1 MPEWLTSQ
9 RTRRVAVDLALAAF
23 VWIATISQWGSQG
36 YDQFRD
42 VAREPDGVGFLLV
55 LVAVL
60 PVLARR
66 RNPLG
71 VLLLTGTA
79 SVGFI
84 ALGYGVL
91 VYFGPAVALYTLAAT
106 RTEGDVRVPIGIAFA
121 VAAWAA
127 SSALQLVQLDADG
140 SALTVGALIW
150 IAAWLLGDRVREGR
164 RRRVERT
171 QRTVAEER
179 AHIARELHDSA
190 GHAINVILVQAGAA
204 RVLHERDP
212 SRSRDALT
220 TVETVA
226 RETLGEID
234 RLVGALRDGDGDGD
248 GTAPLPGIPE
258 IDTLVKRH
266 RDGGLAVRAE
276 KTGTARAVG
285 PAVDRAAYRIA
296 QEALTN
302 AARHGGG
309 PAHVTLDYGADELGL
324 TVSNPVDPAAPA
336 NRGGGRGLVGMRE
349 RATLLGG
356 RLEVSRGGGD
366 FRVTATLPYHASEA
380 A

>member
-1 MPEWLTSQ
+1 MPQWLTSQ
-9 RTRRVAVDLALAAF
+9 RTRRVAIDLALTF
-23 VWIATISQWGSQG
+23 LVWITTISQWGSQG
-36 YDQFRD
+36 MDQFRD

-66 RNPLG
+66 WNPLG

-79 SVGFI
+79 SLGLI
-84 ALGYGVL
+84 ALNYGVV
-91 VYFGPAVALYTLAAT
+91 VYLGPAVALYTLATT
-106 RTEGDVRVPIGIAFA
+106 REQGDPRVAAGIAFA
-121 VAAWAA
+121 VLAWAA
-127 SSALQLVQLDADG
+127 SSALQLIQLEADG

-150 IAAWLLGDRVREGR
+150 IGSWLLGDRVREGR
-164 RRRVERT
+164 RRRMERT
-171 QRTVAEER
+171 ERTVAEER

-212 SRSRDALT
+212 ERSRDALV

-234 RLVGALRDGDGDGD
+234 RLVGALREDDDNGN
-248 GTAPLPGIPE
+248 GTAPQPGIAAIE
-258 IDTLVKRH
+258 TLVRRH
-266 RDGGLAVRAE
+266 RDGGLAVE
-276 KTGTARAVG
+276 TKTTGTRRPVG
-285 PAVDRAAYRIA
+285 AAVDRAAYRIA

-302 AARHGGG
+302 AARHGPGDT
-309 PAHVTLDYGADELGL
+309 AVTLDYGARALTL
-324 TVSNPVDPAAPA
+324 TVANPVDPLRAPS
-336 NRGGGRGLVGMRE
+336 RGGGRGLVGMRE

-356 RLEVSRGGGD
+356 SLEVARAGEE
-366 FRVTATLPYHASEA
+366 FRVTAVLPYDAPESR
-380 A
+380 

>member
-9 RTRRVAVDLALAAF
+9 RTRRLAADLALTSF
-23 VWIATISQWGSQG
+23 VWFATISQWGSQG
-36 YDQFRD
+36 YDQFTD

-66 RNPLG
+66 WNPLG

-106 RTEGDVRVPIGIAFA
+106 RTEGDARVPIGIAFA
-121 VAAWAA
+121 VAVWAG
-127 SSALQLVQLDADG
+127 SSTLQVVQLDADG
-140 SALTVGALIW
+140 SALTVGALLW
-150 IAAWLLGDRVREGR
+150 IGAWLLGDRVREGR
-164 RRRVERT
+164 RRRAERT
-171 QRTVAEER
+171 ERTVAEER

-190 GHAINVILVQAGAA
+190 GHAINVILVPAGAA
-204 RVLHERDP
+204 RVLRERDP
-212 SRSRDALT
+212 SRSREALA

-234 RLVGALRDGDGDGD
+234 RLVGALRDDGDD
-248 GTAPLPGIPE
+248 TAPLPGIAG
-258 IDTLVKRH
+258 IDTLVERH
-266 RDGGLAVRAE
+266 RDGGLAVGVE
-276 KTGTARAVG
+276 TTGTARAVG

-309 PAHVTLDYGADELGL
+309 RAHLTLDYGAEELRL

-356 RLEVSRGGGD
+356 GLEVTRSGGE
-366 FRVTATLPYHASEA
+366 FRVTATLPYDAPTA
-380 A
+380 G